1 MANQKRFI
9 NRDKL
14 KKFILERSRMFE
26 YHVGLA
32 KPVQKFNG
40 IHLANNCRFLDA
52 QSQQLIS
59 VVNQKG
65 VELIDK
71 KVLTC
76 LIYALYPQKAF
87 LQLNSDTRGLFSYKE
102 IQELTEHF
110 RGHIEGELIR
120 FPHPFML
127 SQNRA
132 EDLVCIVEDFLRVK
146 PADNFKGWRASEIRD
161 RFENW
166 YPSYMMNDVILFEFI
181 QNLAYI
187 DELNITLDYFTPVP
201 DWLLD
206 VYGVKYFLSGSKKY
220 SLEAEALNIFDELYY
235 WYLEQEFQCEIE
247 KEFNI
252 NDVVHILIQYVKA
265 HNRYPSVINLQRN
278 GGERMYKNI
287 LDYRK
292 ARTIEKSKET
302 IYN

>member
-1 MANQKRFI
+1 MIIQKRFV

-40 IHLANNCRFLDA
+40 IHLANNCRVLDA
-52 QSQQLIS
+52 TSQQLLGI
-59 VVNQKG
+59 VNQKG
-65 VELIDK
+65 VELTDE

-76 LIYALYPQKAF
+76 LIYALYPQRTF
-87 LQLNSDTRGLFSYKE
+87 LQASGNTRGLFSYKE
-102 IQELTEHF
+102 IQGLTERF
-110 RGHIEGELIR
+110 RGQIEGERIR

-161 RFENW
+161 RFDNW
-166 YPSYMMNDVILFEFI
+166 YPSYMMNDVILYEFI
-181 QNLAYI
+181 QNLAYV

-220 SLEAEALNIFDELYY
+220 HIEAEAYNIFDEIY
-235 WYLEQEFQCEIE
+235 WWYMEQDFQCEIE
-247 KEFNI
+247 REFNI
-252 NDVVHILIQYVKA
+252 NDVVHILIQYIKA
-265 HNRYPSVINLQRN
+265 HNRYPSVINTQRN
-278 GGERMYKNI
+278 GGSPTFKNI

-292 ARTIEKSKET
+292 ALTIGKSKET